1 MKTVYAIMDG
11 RARYDPDEA
20 LVISLCET
28 LEEALEQKDEYGD
41 AVMMACIKDEE
52 GELTFVGLV
61 G

>member
-1 MKTVYAIMDG
+1 MDG

-28 LEEALEQKDEYGD
+28 DEYGD

>member
-1 MKTVYAIMDG
+1 MDG